1 MTLAGNDISVA
12 VVGLGSMGWR
22 HAATLAR
29 MPGVRL
35 AAVADPVPE
44 RLGGAHDAWG
54 AATYA
59 SWEELL
65 ERAAVDA
72 LFVCTPPLAHAA
84 PALAALER
92 RLAVF
97 VEKPI
102 ARGLEEAHALVEAQR
117 AAGTVAAMGYQWR
130 AIDFLDEVRSGLAD
144 QRVGLLTGRSIGQSR
159 SRPWFVD
166 WEQGGG
172 VLLELAS
179 HDIDLQRALAGEVVS
194 VQAAATDVPIA
205 AGVTPGVASVL
216 SLTLRFRAGALG
228 AVQVAWLA
236 DGLPTSWALDVVTDS
251 AAYYIALDPTFTL
264 TGMSNGRPLR
274 GTVAK
279 PPSEANIEQFIRAV
293 RAGDPAAVC
302 CTLEEGAKTL
312 AVSLACDRALA
323 TMATVNVDEGVF
335 A

>member
-1 MTLAGNDISVA
+1 MAGVGNDVSVA

-29 MPGVRL
+29 MSGVSLR
-35 AAVADPVPE
+35 AVADPVPE
-44 RLGGAHDAWG
+44 RLGEAREEWG
-54 AATYA
+54 AAVYQ
-59 SWEELL
+59 SWEDLL
-65 ERAAVDA
+65 EHEAVDA

-92 RLAVF
+92 RMAVF

-102 ARGLEEAHALVEAQR
+102 ARELEEAHALVDAQR
-117 AAGTVAAMGYQWR
+117 AAGAVAAMGYQWR
-130 AIDFLDEVRSGLAD
+130 AIDFLAEVRSELAE

-166 WEQGGG
+166 WDQGGG

-205 AGVTPGVASVL
+205 AGVVPGVTSVL
-216 SLTLRFRAGALG
+216 SLTLQFRSGALG

-236 DGLPTSWALDVVTDS
+236 DGLPTSWALDVVTDR

-264 TGMSNGRPLR
+264 SGMSNGRPLR

-279 PPSEANIEQFIRAV
+279 APSETNIEQFIGAV
-293 RAGDPAAVC
+293 RTGEPDAVC
-302 CTLEEGAKTL
+302 CTLEDGAKTL

-323 TMATVNVDEGVF
+323 TMATVNVDEGMF